1 MSDEF
6 SDNPQVPKNERRPK
20 KPRKAET
27 QELDPLLLKL
37 VSVFAKADAIEDH
50 ERWLKGLPPLKE
62 DAPLPAKKRSRKEND
77 TKVTAR
83 WHSVPQDKK
92 IVRSFMLRKLDEQ
105 DQNVNSCCIPC
116 CV

>member
-6 SDNPQVPKNERRPK
+6 SDDPQAPKNERRPK

-50 ERWLKGLPPLKE
+50 ELWLKGLPPLKA
-62 DAPLPAKKRSRKEND
+62 DAPLQTKKRSRKEGD
-77 TKVTAR
+77 AKVEVN
-83 WHSVPQDKK
+83 WHSIPQDK
-92 IVRSFMLRKLDEQ
+92 RTR
-105 DQNVNSCCIPC
+105 P
-116 CV
+116 

>member
-6 SDNPQVPKNERRPK
+6 SDDPQAPKNERRPK

-50 ERWLKGLPPLKE
+50 QRWLKGQPLLKA
-62 DAPLPAKKRSRKEND
+62 DAPLPAKKRSRKEGDAKLTVN
-77 TKVTAR
+77 
-83 WHSVPQDKK
+83 WHSVPK
-92 IVRSFMLRKLDEQ
+92 RREASFVIKARAIECPEEEKDH
-105 DQNVNSCCIPC
+105 
-116 CV
+116 

>member
-6 SDNPQVPKNERRPK
+6 SDDPQAPKNERRPK

-50 ERWLKGLPPLKE
+50 QRWLKGLPPLKA
-62 DAPLPAKKRSRKEND
+62 DAPLPAKRASRKDDD
-77 TKVTAR
+77 TKVTLN
-83 WHSVPQDKK
+83 WHSASKGDKS
-92 IVRSFMLRKLDEQ
+92 RS
-105 DQNVNSCCIPC
+105 
-116 CV
+116 